1 MLYLST
7 STLTLFFVISANLT
21 NTDVKLTCIS
31 CVGSSGYLYENL
43 FCRHQD
49 LRNLPIRSP
58 VMKRFWWWSLSI
70 LHHDGPRCKAFS
82 FSVGVLSSLNAPFP
96 ASSSVDPTEFL
107 ADFLLLM
114 YLRNFIY
121 GTFCLLAFIFFFG
134 LCIRT

>member
-1 MLYLST
+1 MMDPDAKNS
-7 STLTLFFVISANLT
+7 
-21 NTDVKLTCIS
+21 
-31 CVGSSGYLYENL
+31 
-43 FCRHQD
+43 
-49 LRNLPIRSP
+49 
-58 VMKRFWWWSLSI
+58 
-70 LHHDGPRCKAFS
+70 FS
-82 FSVGVLSSLNAPFP
+82 FSAGVLSSLNAPFP